1 MFFSSLIFPL
11 GWSKNIGHH
20 LMVWVCWKVTKYF
33 CSPSDT
39 PSQFDVNQNSLIT
52 TKWGDQ
58 IFSNHP
64 SLCDWK
70 FSIVTWGQSKSFY
83 RPRLSNWVF
92 LVAPSWWLKVFSCH
106 TLSHFW
112 SDRKT
117 LVTHPYNNQKYLVAI
132 LAYFLDGNIIFL
144 MATKSG
150 EGVCYMFLESHP
162 IVVTKSSGN
171 QIHFGCHS
179 TRPIEFDQCKQIQY
193 HLVKPLFLF
202 SFSLP
207 TIWVYLSLFFGFSPL
222 CFAYFL
228 ASFFPTPLLFCFH
241 IFFIHSLFILF
252 YFIPPFVS
260 FLWFLTSFLFCFP
273 YFVFALCFFPFF
285 YCSHPP
291 FPSFFFLPFFL
302 PFAFSLANI
311 PLFLLLFHALPPIAF
326 LGNWKNSVTIG

>member
-1 MFFSSLIFPL
+1 
-11 GWSKNIGHH
+11 
-20 LMVWVCWKVTKYF
+20 
-33 CSPSDT
+33 
-39 PSQFDVNQNSLIT
+39 
-52 TKWGDQ
+52 
-58 IFSNHP
+58 
-64 SLCDWK
+64 
-70 FSIVTWGQSKSFY
+70 
-83 RPRLSNWVF
+83 
-92 LVAPSWWLKVFSCH
+92 
-106 TLSHFW
+106 
-112 SDRKT
+112 
-117 LVTHPYNNQKYLVAI
+117 
-132 LAYFLDGNIIFL
+132 
-144 MATKSG
+144 
-150 EGVCYMFLESHP
+150 MFLESHP

-179 TRPIEFDQCKQIQY
+179 TRPIEFDKCKQIQY

-326 LGNWKNSVTIG
+326 LGN